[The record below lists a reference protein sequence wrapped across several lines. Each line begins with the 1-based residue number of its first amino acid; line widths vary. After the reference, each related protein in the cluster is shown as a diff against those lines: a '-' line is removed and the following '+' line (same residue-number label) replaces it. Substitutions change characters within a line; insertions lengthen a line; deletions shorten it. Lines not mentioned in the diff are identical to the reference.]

1 MTHGWYVMAFGQL
14 MHNQTVAYLIKNI
27 ICFFKSFLGMPQ
39 QEVGNLYVM
48 ERQRLE
54 DSIMRLLLSQN
65 ICLNETRALGMLLLK
80 IDQC

>member
-1 MTHGWYVMAFGQL
+1 M
-14 MHNQTVAYLIKNI
+14 AYLIKNI
-27 ICFFKSFLGMPQ
+27 ICLFKSFLGMPQ

-65 ICLNETRALGMLLLK
+65 ICSNETRALVMLLFK
-80 IDQC
+80 IDQG